1 MDDKKYH
8 FFWGGVFSNWYPSH
22 FVHKDTAFTCGEQMM
37 MWGKAMLME
46 DEESAE
52 LILQTT
58 SPKEMKQLGRQVKD
72 FNEGLWNVY
81 KYQLVKEGLRS
92 RFSQDMEARRL
103 LKKVKGKILVEASP
117 YDRIWGIGFSEENAL
132 KNKNRWGENLLGK
145 ILTELSKEV

>member
-37 MWGKAMLME
+37 MWEKAMLME

-52 LILQTT
+52 LILQAT

-92 RFSQDMEARRL
+92 RFTQDLGARKL
-103 LKKVKGKILVEASP
+103 LQKVKGKVLVEASP

>member
-8 FFWGGVFSNWYPSH
+8 FFWGGVFSNWYPSY
-22 FVHKDTAFTCGEQMM
+22 FVHKDVAFTCGEQMM
-37 MWGKAMLME
+37 MWEKAMLME
-46 DEESAE
+46 DEETAE
-52 LILQTT
+52 LILQST
-58 SPKEMKQLGRQVKD
+58 SPKEMKRLGRQVKD

-92 RFSQDMEARRL
+92 RFLQDMEARRL

>member
-22 FVHKDTAFTCGEQMM
+22 FVHKDVAFTCGEQMM
-37 MWGKAMLME
+37 MWEKAMLME
-46 DEESAE
+46 DEETAE
-52 LILQTT
+52 LILQST
-58 SPKEMKQLGRQVKD
+58 SPKEMKRLGRQVKD

-92 RFSQDMEARRL
+92 RFLQDMEARRL